1 MKIRLAW
8 IPLAA
13 LALGSCMRAV
23 TRPEISLE
31 PKGLR
36 VEIVSVP
43 ASTPRGAPIYLAAS
57 FNGWRPGVPAYQ
69 LRDEGNGRYVLDVP
83 DTLSGSVEF
92 KFTRGSWESVEID
105 SAGNDIPNRQLV
117 VPAGRRVIYK
127 ATIAGWRNPANSPPR
142 KSTARP
148 SVSVINSSF
157 AIPQLGRTR
166 RVWIYLPP
174 DYTTSTKRYPVLYMH
189 DGQNVFDAATSFAG
203 EWGVDETLDS
213 LIALG
218 APPAIVVAIDNGTD
232 KRLDEYSPW
241 PNAKYGGGEGD
252 RYVEFMVQTL
262 KPYIDAHYRTL
273 PDKSNTAIAGSSMGG
288 LISLYAA
295 LKHPDVFSRAGVFSP
310 SLWFNPEIY
319 SFAREAVARASSARL
334 YIVSGALEA
343 ATEEEADVYL
353 KDQLRM
359 VDSLEAGGLKQG
371 TNVLSLI
378 RPDGKHAEW
387 FWRREFPAAYL
398 WLFGGSAGSPD
409 K

>member
-1 MKIRLAW
+1 MNTRLASM
-8 IPLAA
+8 PLAA
-13 LALGSCMRAV
+13 LALASCMRVAM
-23 TRPEISLE
+23 RPQSSPE

-36 VEIVSVP
+36 VEIISVP

-69 LRDEGNGRYVLDVP
+69 LHDEGNGRYVLDVP

-105 SAGNDIPNRQLV
+105 SAGNDIANRQLV
-117 VPAGRRVIYK
+117 VPAGQRVIYK
-127 ATIAGWRNPANSPPR
+127 ATIAAWRNPTNTPPR

-148 SVSVINSSF
+148 SVSVISSSF
-157 AIPQLGRTR
+157 EIPQLGRTR

-174 DYTTSTKRYPVLYMH
+174 DYATSAKRYPVLYMH

-218 APPAIVVAIDNGTD
+218 APPAIVVAIDNGSD

-241 PNAKYGGGEGD
+241 PNTKYGGGEGD
-252 RYVEFMVQTL
+252 KYLAFLVQTL

-295 LKHPDVFSRAGVFSP
+295 LKYPDVFSRAGVFSP
-310 SLWFNPEIY
+310 ALWFNPAIY
-319 SFAREAVARASSARL
+319 SFAREAAARASGAKL

-343 ATEEEADVYL
+343 ATGEDAGVYVR
-353 KDQLRM
+353 DQLRV

-371 TNVLSLI
+371 ANVLSLI

-398 WLFGGSAGSPD
+398 WLFEPTSAKLKD
-409 K
+409 